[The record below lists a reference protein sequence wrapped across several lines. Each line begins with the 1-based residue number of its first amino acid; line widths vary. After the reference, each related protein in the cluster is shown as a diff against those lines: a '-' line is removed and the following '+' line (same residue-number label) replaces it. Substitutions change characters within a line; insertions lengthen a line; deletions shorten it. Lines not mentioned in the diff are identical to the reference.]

1 MHIRSDSVIYTI
13 VLLTGLL
20 PAAVQAAV
28 NVFACE
34 PEWAAL
40 ASELGGDRLEIYTA
54 TTVRQ
59 DPHHIQAR
67 PSLIARAR
75 KADLLVCTGAELE
88 TGWLPLLLRK
98 AGNARIQTGQPGH
111 FLAAEHLDLLEIPDK
126 LDRSLG
132 DIHASGNPHVHT
144 DPRNILQVAE
154 PIHKRLIELDPE
166 HADIYRQRFDAF
178 TEAWQRAI
186 DRWTQQLAPV
196 KDVAVVVHHN
206 YWSYLVNWTGL
217 DKIATLEPLP
227 GVSPSS
233 GHLARI
239 KQLLKQQQAVMIID
253 TGYMNDRP
261 AKWLYEQT
269 GIPLVALPATVD
281 FQNGESLYQWFD
293 TLADLILEPVR

>member
-1 MHIRSDSVIYTI
+1 M
-13 VLLTGLL
+13 LLTGLL
-20 PAAVQAAV
+20 PAVVQAAV

-40 ASELGGDRLEIYTA
+40 VNELGGDRLQIYTA

-88 TGWLPLLLRK
+88 SGWLPLLLRK
-98 AGNARIQTGQPGH
+98 AGNARIQPGQPGH
-111 FLAAEHLDLLEIPDK
+111 FLAAEHLDLLEIPEK

-144 DPRNILQVAE
+144 DPRNILQVADLL
-154 PIHKRLIELDPE
+154 HRRLIELDPE

-178 TEAWQRAI
+178 SEPWQAAI

-196 KDVAVVVHHN
+196 NGVAVVVHHN
-206 YWSYLVNWTGL
+206 YWSYLIDWTGL

-261 AKWLYEQT
+261 AKWLSDQT
-269 GIPLVALPATVD
+269 GIPLVTLPATVD
-281 FQNGESLYQWFD
+281 FQNNESLYQWFD
-293 TLADLILEPVR
+293 TLADLIHEPVRCI

>member
-1 MHIRSDSVIYTI
+1 M
-13 VLLTGLL
+13 

-88 TGWLPLLLRK
+88 SGWLPQLLRK
-98 AGNARIQTGQPGH
+98 AGNARIQPGQPGH
-111 FLAAEHLDLLEIPDK
+111 FLAAEHLDLLEIPEK

-144 DPRNILQVAE
+144 DPRNILQVAD
-154 PIHKRLIELDPE
+154 PLHRRLTELDPE

-178 TEAWQRAI
+178 TEAWQGAI

-196 KDVAVVVHHN
+196 KGVAVVVHHN
-206 YWSYLVNWTGL
+206 YWSYLVDWTGL

-261 AKWLYEQT
+261 AKWLSDQA
-269 GIPLVALPATVD
+269 GIPLVTLPATAD
-281 FQNGESLYQWFD
+281 FQNNESLYQWFD